1 MGAGI
6 KAVTAGTKA
15 ATKLKST
22 DLKRLFA
29 ELTDRVEQ
37 MSEALQDVLR
47 EQRDRLPEVREKA
60 ETVAEA
66 AREKAG
72 AAAEAV
78 REKTDPLREA
88 VREKTEPLRE
98 AVRERAETV
107 TEKVR
112 ESAEQIPEAV
122 KEQREELPKRLRK
135 AKEKAPSLERKG
147 KGRKKRRR
155 IMGLIFNRFTVG
167 FGTGYVLGARAGRE
181 RYEQIVQLWNRA
193 AGNPTA
199 RQAAERGK
207 ALVGEAGS
215 KVASRIQERRGPQKV
230 REVMTPMPS
239 TIQASEP
246 AAEASRRMRELDV
259 GSLVVVD
266 EGGSVVGV
274 LTDRDIVVRALAEG
288 RDPNTTT
295 VRDISSQEL
304 ATLSPDDSVDQAVQ
318 LMRDKAVRRLPVLE
332 GGRPVGI
339 VSIGDLALERDRRSV
354 LADISEEPPN
364 Q

>member
-1 MGAGI
+1 MGAGV
-6 KAVTAGTKA
+6 KAVAAGTKVA
-15 ATKLKST
+15 AKLKTKEWTKLFS
-22 DLKRLFA
+22 

-47 EQRDRLPEVREKA
+47 EQRERLPETVRETA
-60 ETVAEA
+60 ETVRETAES
-66 AREKAG
+66 
-72 AAAEAV
+72 
-78 REKTDPLREA
+78 

-98 AVRERAETV
+98 AVREKAASAAEA
-107 TEKVR
+107 VR
-112 ESAEQIPEAV
+112 EKAEQIPEVV
-122 KEQREELPKRLRK
+122 KGQREELPKRLRK
-135 AKEKAPSLERKG
+135 AKDKAPKVER

-155 IMGLIFNRFTVG
+155 IMGLIVNRFTVG

-181 RYEQIVQLWNRA
+181 RYEQIVQLWNRVG
-193 AGNPTA
+193 GNPTA

-215 KVASRIQERRGPQKV
+215 KVANRIQERRAPQKV

-246 AAEASRRMRELDV
+246 AAEASRRMREFDV

-266 EGGSVVGV
+266 DNGSVVGV
-274 LTDRDIVVRALAEG
+274 VTDRDIVVRVLAEG

-318 LMRDKAVRRLPVLE
+318 LMRDRAVRRLPVLE

-339 VSIGDLALERDRRSV
+339 VSIGDLAVERDRRSV
-354 LADISEEPPN
+354 LADISSEAPN
-364 Q
+364 R

>member
-1 MGAGI
+1 MGAGV
-6 KAVTAGTKA
+6 KAVAAGTKVA
-15 ATKLKST
+15 AKLKTKEWTKLFS
-22 DLKRLFA
+22 

-47 EQRDRLPEVREKA
+47 EQRERLPETVRETA
-60 ETVAEA
+60 ETVRETAES
-66 AREKAG
+66 
-72 AAAEAV
+72 
-78 REKTDPLREA
+78 

-98 AVRERAETV
+98 AVREKAASAAEA
-107 TEKVR
+107 VR
-112 ESAEQIPEAV
+112 EKAEQIPEVV
-122 KEQREELPKRLRK
+122 KGQREELPKRLRK
-135 AKEKAPSLERKG
+135 AKDKAPKVER

-155 IMGLIFNRFTVG
+155 IMGLIVNRFTVG

-181 RYEQIVQLWNRA
+181 RYEQIVQLWNRVG
-193 AGNPTA
+193 GNPTA

-215 KVASRIQERRGPQKV
+215 KVASRIQERRAPQKV

-246 AAEASRRMRELDV
+246 AAEASRRMREFDV
-259 GSLVVVD
+259 GSLVVID
-266 EGGSVVGV
+266 ENGSVVGV
-274 LTDRDIVVRALAEG
+274 VTDRDIVVRVLAEG

-339 VSIGDLALERDRRSV
+339 VSIGDLAVERDRRSV
-354 LADISEEPPN
+354 LADISSEAPN
-364 Q
+364 R